1 MVSKRSVARL
11 THEEASRAFALMLKL
26 ALAACA
32 VSWAAACGS
41 GAAIGHACERSSDC
55 ADGLQCLEG
64 FCTPRCEAHLE
75 CGDGF
80 VCQAGTCTEVE
91 SEIGD
96 PCEREL
102 GCGPGQACRLDTVD
116 GDSNGAL
123 DGSCQADRP
132 GGSTGSVCGSDLDCR
147 NGTCSLDRCTEL
159 CVADTDCPPD
169 TACVDQPRLLGIS
182 APLFRGCLQ
191 NHGTLSIELTAV
203 TPLAT
208 LRLPVPSN
216 ARSIA
221 LVTTIDDETQ
231 LVGAARVVSPGGA
244 LLYATPFSQE
254 EFYRNPLRHQ
264 PALGISTLVIPNTP
278 AITLETGV
286 YDVQVGSF
294 FAAGGMGTAIPRI
307 TAVYKLDDAVTLDLH
322 LHFLRLDEH
331 PCPLASGLSAAAA
344 QTNLGFQA
352 YLDEVRR
359 ILADAGV
366 LVGTV
371 TYGDI
376 TQPTERPDLDGL
388 RAQDLPRLM
397 RLGQRPTGINV
408 FFTRSIT
415 PVGVQ
420 ALSGGHPGPPSM
432 PGTSAS
438 GVAVAMDTLCY
449 RSFQELARIT
459 THELAQYMG
468 LFRNREPDGA
478 LDPIPDS
485 DDAPSNLMYFSEF
498 GGTTL
503 SPGQAQVL
511 RLYPGLR

>member
-1 MVSKRSVARL
+1 MSKRSVVRL
-11 THEEASRAFALMLKL
+11 THEEASRAFVL
-26 ALAACA
+26 ALSL
-32 VSWAAACGS
+32 VLTLGIPGCGS
-41 GAAIGHACERSSDC
+41 GAGIGHACELGADC
-55 ADGLQCLEG
+55 ADELQCLDG
-64 FCTPRCEAHLE
+64 VCAPRCRAHLE

-80 VCQAGTCTEVE
+80 VCEAGTCARVE

-96 PCEREL
+96 PCDREL
-102 GCGPGQACRLDTVD
+102 ACGPGQACLLGTVD
-116 GDSNGAL
+116 ADANGLL

-132 GGSTGSVCGSDLDCR
+132 GGATGSTCAGDLDCR
-147 NGTCSLDRCTEL
+147 NGTCSLGRCTEL
-159 CVADTDCPPD
+159 CVESSDCPPN
-169 TACVDQPRLLGIS
+169 TACVDQPRLLGTS

-191 NHGTLSIELTAV
+191 SEGTLSVELTAV

-208 LRLPVPSN
+208 VRLPVPSN

-221 LVTTIDDETQ
+221 LVATINDDTQ
-231 LVGAARVVSPGGA
+231 LVGAARVVSPSGT

-278 AITLETGV
+278 AIALETGV

-322 LHFLRLDEH
+322 FHFLRLDDH

-344 QTNLGFQA
+344 QTDLGFQA

-359 ILADAGV
+359 ILATAGV
-366 LVGTV
+366 LVGTI

-397 RLGQRPTGINV
+397 RLGHRPTGINV

-420 ALSGGHPGPPSM
+420 ALSGGQPGPPST
-432 PGTSAS
+432 PGTRAS
-438 GVAVAMDTLCY
+438 GIAVAMDTLCY
-449 RSFQELARIT
+449 RSFEELARIT
-459 THELAQYMG
+459 THQLAQYMG
-468 LFRNREPDGA
+468 LFRNKEPDGA
-478 LDPIPDS
+478 LDPILDS